1 MLSEAE
7 RKQVDAANGSGKPV
21 VVFIH
26 GLWLLAGSWDAWRA
40 EFESVGYSTV
50 AADWPDDP
58 PTVAEAKQ
66 HPEFFAG
73 KSIAQVA
80 DHLDEVVRAVTR
92 KPAIVGHSFGG
103 LMTQI
108 LAGRGLSAVSVAIDP
123 APFRGVLPLPLS
135 ALRSAMPVLVNPLN
149 RGRAVTL
156 DEKQFR
162 YGWGNALSDDES
174 RKMHDTFHVAGA
186 GKPIFQAALANI
198 NPWTEAKVNTKHPER
213 GPLLIIDGEMDHTVP
228 WSLANAAYKRQSK
241 SSAATEIKKV
251 AGRGHSLTIDSGWQ
265 EVCRIALDF
274 VRRFSPVTA

>member
-26 GLWLLAGSWDAWRA
+26 GLWLLAGSWDAWRG
-40 EFESVGYSTV
+40 EFESAGYSTV

-58 PTVAEAKQ
+58 PTVADARQ
-66 HPEFFAG
+66 HPEVFAG
-73 KSIAQVA
+73 KSIAQIA
-80 DHLDEVVRAVTR
+80 DHLDELVRAMTR

-156 DEKQFR
+156 NEKQFR

-186 GKPIFQAALANI
+186 GKPDLSGRAGQHQSVDRGEGRHETSGARTPVDHRWRDGPHRPVVVGQRGLQAAEEELR
-198 NPWTEAKVNTKHPER
+198 PQ
-213 GPLLIIDGEMDHTVP
+213 L
-228 WSLANAAYKRQSK
+228 K
-241 SSAATEIKKV
+241 SRRLPAAAT
-251 AGRGHSLTIDSGWQ
+251 L
-265 EVCRIALDF
+265 
-274 VRRFSPVTA
+274 